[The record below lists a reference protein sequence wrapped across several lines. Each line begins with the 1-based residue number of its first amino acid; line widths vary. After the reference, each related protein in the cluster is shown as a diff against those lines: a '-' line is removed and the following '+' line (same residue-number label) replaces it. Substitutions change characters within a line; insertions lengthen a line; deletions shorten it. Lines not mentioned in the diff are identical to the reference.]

1 MLLLKIIKNKDL
13 KYHLDVLNIL
23 KNFNT
28 NELNLLSKNLD
39 KLLDNKKINFI
50 EYLYFKDILN
60 KFLREV

>member
-60 KFLREV
+60 KFLSEV